1 MKESK
6 ERTPVEERTRPKSLP
21 RRDEMDVGHRWNL
34 RDVYESAEAWEEEFS
49 GLSVTIE
56 ELKSY
61 RGRLGDSAAVLLDCL
76 RLRDRLGEVFLRLY
90 VYAHLWRDEDT
101 ANIDAQA
108 LSERI
113 ARVRTRAQEAG
124 SFFSPEVLALPE
136 GKLAGFLDE
145 SEDLRLYRH
154 ALDDIVRTRDHTLS
168 LPEEKILALAGS
180 VTSAPRNVFHMLN
193 NADIRFPVIRDENGN
208 EVEVTKGR
216 FSRFMESADRR
227 VRADAYHA
235 LLGSYQKSINTF
247 AAALAGSVTRDLFYA
262 RARGYDS
269 CLAAALDGDHIPVE
283 VFETTVA
290 TVGKQVGS
298 LRRYLDVRKRILG
311 YDELRPYD
319 LFVPLFPESR
329 EETPYEDAVGVI
341 REGLAPLG
349 PEYGEVLAT
358 AFRNRWIDVYENE
371 GKRSGAYS
379 WGVYGVHPYVLL
391 NYQETLDD
399 VFTIAHELGHA
410 LHTYYSTR
418 TQPYVYSDY
427 SIFTAEVASTT
438 NEAILMH
445 HLLERTED
453 RAKKLYLLNHW
464 LDQIRGTVFTQVLF
478 ADFERRIHERAEK
491 DEPLTADSLGNV
503 FLEVYDGFY
512 GDRVA
517 REENQKIY
525 WARVPHFYNAFY
537 VYQYATGYAAATALS
552 QKILADGKAALAEY
566 LGFLKA
572 GSSKY
577 PIEILKD
584 AGVDMTGP
592 GPITA
597 TVRLF
602 DTLLDELESLIGS

>member
-6 ERTPVEERTRPKSLP
+6 DQSPVAEGTRPKALP
-21 RRDEMDVGHRWNL
+21 RRREIDVRHQWNL
-34 RDVYESAEAWEEEFS
+34 RDIYDDADSWERDFTALT
-49 GLSVTIE
+49 GLID

-61 RGRLGDSAAVLLDCL
+61 RDRLGESAGTLLDCL
-76 RLRDRLGEVFLRLY
+76 RLRDRLGETILRLY

-101 ANIDAQA
+101 ANIEAQA

-113 ARVRTRAQEAG
+113 ARIQTRAHEAG
-124 SFFSPEVLALPE
+124 SFFSPEILALPD
-136 GKLAGFLDE
+136 GKLDGFLEE
-145 SEDLRLYRH
+145 SEDLRVYRH
-154 ALDDIVRTRDHTLS
+154 ALEDIVRTRTHTLS
-168 LPEEKILALAGS
+168 PPEEKILALAGN
-180 VTSAPRNVFHMLN
+180 VTSTARNIFHMLN
-193 NADIRFPVIRDENGN
+193 NADIRFPAIRDEEGN

-216 FSRFMESADRR
+216 FSRFMESTDRR
-227 VRADAYHA
+227 VRADAYEA
-235 LLGSYQKSINTF
+235 LLGSYRKSINTF

-269 CLAAALDGDHIPVE
+269 CLSAALDGDNIPAE
-283 VFETTVA
+283 VFESTIGA
-290 TVGKQVGS
+290 VGRHAGS

-329 EETPYEDAVGVI
+329 EETPYEEAVGII
-341 REGLAPLG
+341 RKGLAPLG
-349 PEYGEVLAT
+349 PEYGEVLGR
-358 AFRNRWIDVYENE
+358 AFRERWIDVHENE

-399 VFTIAHELGHA
+399 VFTIAHELGHS

-418 TQPYVYSDY
+418 TQPYIYSDY

-438 NEAILMH
+438 NEALLMH
-445 HLLERTED
+445 HLLEKTAD
-453 RAKKLYLLNHW
+453 RARKLYLLNHW

-478 ADFERRIHERAEK
+478 ADFERRIHRIAEE
-491 DEPLTADSLGNV
+491 DEPLTADVFGNV

-517 REENQKIY
+517 RGENQKIY

-552 QKILADGKAALAEY
+552 QRILTDGGDALEAY

-572 GSSKY
+572 GSSRY
-577 PIEILKD
+577 PIEILED

-592 GPITA
+592 GPITE

-602 DTLLDELESLIGS
+602 DRLLDELESLLDG